1 MKIGLIL
8 SVLVNVVLTLFL
20 FLTMNSNHQRVLEL
34 MSKNQEIVNV
44 NDSLEL
50 VLEKNGNPLGQNLKE
65 EFSNDPQGFKRYCE
79 KQGLK
84 GCSYSN
90 GFFIDGEK
98 NIYKY
103 GDGTFLWDKE
113 KTDSR
118 RQQQGGTQQG
128 GTEKEKPKRRTADDL

>member
-1 MKIGLIL
+1 
-8 SVLVNVVLTLFL
+8 
-20 FLTMNSNHQRVLEL
+20 

-90 GFFIDGEK
+90 GYFIDGEK

-118 RQQQGGTQQG
+118 RHQQQEKPQQQGG
-128 GTEKEKPKRRTADDL
+128 KEKKGTLTPDDY